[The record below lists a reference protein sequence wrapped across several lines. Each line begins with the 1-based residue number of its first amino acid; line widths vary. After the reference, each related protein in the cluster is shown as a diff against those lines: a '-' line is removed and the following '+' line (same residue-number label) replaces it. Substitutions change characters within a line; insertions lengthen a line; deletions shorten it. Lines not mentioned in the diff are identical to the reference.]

1 MSMNSGT
8 RLFLKKNY
16 SFHYSLRQL
25 LYQKINWIWRLGII
39 WVNIIQWKY
48 LKVVL
53 IISIAQAKSAYKFPN
68 FRLH

>member
-53 IISIAQAKSAYKFPN
+53 IITITQAKPAYKFPN